1 MQVIMDHLADRITAT
16 QAAQELGVSRKTY
29 YEWLD
34 RARTAMYQ
42 SLMDRPTGRPQAS
55 MDEEKEQL
63 RNALKAMEKE
73 RTVME
78 GRLRIHQV
86 IQETLDELEF
96 KSQLSK
102 KKGTEAS

>member
-1 MQVIMDHLADRITAT
+1 MQVIVDHLAERITAT

-29 YEWLD
+29 YEWLE
-34 RARTAMYQ
+34 RARAAMYQ
-42 SLMDRPTGRPQAS
+42 SLMDRPTGRPQATV
-55 MDEEKEQL
+55 DEEKEHL
-63 RNALKAMEKE
+63 REALKAMEKE

-86 IQETLDELEF
+86 IQETLDDLDF
-96 KSQLSK
+96 KSQWPK